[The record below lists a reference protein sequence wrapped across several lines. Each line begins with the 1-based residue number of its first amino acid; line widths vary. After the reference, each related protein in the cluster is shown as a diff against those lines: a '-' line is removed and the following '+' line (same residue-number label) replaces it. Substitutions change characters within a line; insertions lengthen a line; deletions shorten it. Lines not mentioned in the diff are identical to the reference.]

1 MNNDLSFQI
10 ANPVEPIAGS
20 LEVNDSAVSKPLRLR
35 DCYVLLFVSRGNVG
49 IRSVG
54 SHIRVEAGQTML
66 IDPEPSR
73 RLTIEAESDT
83 EHYLLWFRSPSR
95 HDESGVDEVSRH
107 LGIPVLA
114 SARRPERLT
123 YLLRR
128 YLHQQDR
135 RGSSR
140 LLRAGL
146 LVLILC
152 EVAMSNA
159 TETVDPPE
167 ENWPN
172 TIVSRVDAYIAAHY
186 REQIG
191 TIDIAAELRYNPDY
205 LERAYRQLTDLSI
218 RDAIHLRRVNEAAA
232 QLLLHGECSV
242 SEIATMC
249 GYHDVNYFRRVF
261 KKAMRT
267 TPNRYRHAGSAEDS
281 GAARS
286 NARVPA

>member
-20 LEVNDSAVSKPLRLR
+20 LEVSDSAVVKPLRLR
-35 DCYVLLFVSRGNVG
+35 ECHVLLFVSRGNVCIG
-49 IRSVG
+49 SAG
-54 SHIRVEAGQTML
+54 SHIRVNAGKTLL

-73 RLTIEAESDT
+73 RLRIAADSDT
-83 EHYLLWFRSPSR
+83 EHYLLWFRRPDCGSEFDLRVSSR
-95 HDESGVDEVSRH
+95 L
-107 LGIPVLA
+107 LGIPALA
-114 SARRPERLT
+114 TARRPERLT

-128 YLHQQDR
+128 YLHQQER

-146 LVLILC
+146 LVLILR
-152 EVAMSNA
+152 EVAMSGT
-159 TETVDPPE
+159 TEAVDPPE

-186 REQIG
+186 SEQIG

-205 LERAYRQLTDLSI
+205 LERAYRHLADLSI
-218 RDAIHLRRVNEAAA
+218 RDAIHLRRVHEAAA
-232 QLLLHGECSV
+232 QLLLHREYNV

-249 GYHDVNYFRRVF
+249 GYNDVNYFRRVF
-261 KKAMRT
+261 KKAMNS
-267 TPNRYRHAGSAEDS
+267 TPNRYRHGASAD
-281 GAARS
+281 GPRARKR
-286 NARVPA
+286 NTRVSA